1 MQKFLTRSL
10 FLILLLSV
18 AESWALPPCPG
29 SYDNNTWTNCEG
41 TSVGPYGYSEYVG
54 EWKGANATVKALMP
68 GPMGINTS
76 VNLRMMTYTVL
87 TEDGKPAINQG
98 FVCYA

>member
-1 MQKFLTRSL
+1 MG
-10 FLILLLSV
+10 I
-18 AESWALPPCPG
+18 P
-29 SYDNNTWTNCEG
+29 N
-41 TSVGPYGYSEYVG
+41 TSVNGRV
-54 EWKGANATVKALMP
+54 ANATVKAPMP

>member
-10 FLILLLSV
+10 FLILLLSA

-54 EWKGANATVKALMP
+54 EFKDDDLHGAYRRWKAGYQPRVCLLRVV
-68 GPMGINTS
+68 GI
-76 VNLRMMTYTVL
+76 LRNH
-87 TEDGKPAINQG
+87 PIFN
-98 FVCYA
+98 